1 MRSRSSP
8 PAASSA
14 SSPRR
19 SADLSAFVALE
30 LVHLHFPATSDLKGK
45 RKQVSSLKSQLHGR
59 LGAAVSEV
67 DHQDRWQRAT
77 LAVAF
82 TAPEEGL
89 IHAACDRAERFVL
102 ERHPEGASFER
113 WVASEEDLAGSERPE
128 ED

>member
-30 LVHLHFPATSDLKGK
+30 LVHLHFPATGDLKGK
-45 RKQVSSLKSQLHGR
+45 RKQLSSLKSQLHGR
-59 LGAAVSEV
+59 LGAAVSET

-77 LAVAF
+77 LALSF

-113 WVASEEDLAGSERPE
+113 WVASEKDLAGSGRPG

>member
-30 LVHLHFPATSDLKGK
+30 LIHLHFPATSDLKGK
-45 RKQVSSLKSQLHGR
+45 RKVLSSLKTQLRVR

-67 DHQDRWQRAT
+67 EHQDLWQRAT
-77 LAVAF
+77 LAAAF
-82 TAPEEGL
+82 TAPQEGL
-89 IHAACDRAERFVL
+89 VHAACDRAERFVL
-102 ERHPEGASFER
+102 DRHPEGASFER
-113 WVASEEDLAGSERPE
+113 WVASEEDLSGSGSPG